1 MHYLYLTVSFYATL
15 LFVVLFGQ
23 ALHAAPLLQ
32 TDDAGIVDPGHC
44 QIELDQKISDS
55 QISQVNLTPACNI
68 ANIEIGLPLSWDD
81 GEQRYAF
88 QAKKTLFQ
96 AERIPVALAVSLTWQ
111 PKQQNEKDQVQ
122 LNIPVSYYHNDHLQI
137 DANLGVDRQDH
148 NNDMT
153 WAVASTYSFADVH
166 GVSLEFFKTE
176 AEKTRSQ
183 VVYHYH
189 VIPDQVSLFASYG
202 HSLNS
207 SDQSWAGLG
216 LSWVNARSKN
226 K

>member
-81 GEQRYAF
+81 GEQRYAL

-96 AERIPVALAVSLTWQ
+96 AERIPVALAASLTWQ

-216 LSWVNARSKN
+216 LSWVTARSKN